1 MALSRAAWHLPPM
14 RASNW
19 PREPVAALAPGDRRR
34 VPRGA
39 RGEPERAQLVPLI
52 LGTFRETL
60 GERLSLAEARRLFGL
75 REVTCRVV
83 LDYLVAEK
91 LLRRTR
97 DGRYTMA

>member
-1 MALSRAAWHLPPM
+1 MRPFDRPRAPAPVPP
-14 RASNW
+14 R
-19 PREPVAALAPGDRRR
+19 GDRRR

-39 RGEPERAQLVPLI
+39 NGEPERSQLVSRI

-60 GERLSLAEARRLFGL
+60 GTRLSLSEARRLFGL
-75 REVTCRVV
+75 REATCRVV
-83 LDYLVAEK
+83 LDYLVGEH

>member
-1 MALSRAAWHLPPM
+1 M
-14 RASNW
+14 RPSHW
-19 PREPVAALAPGDRRR
+19 PHEPVAALPPGERRR
-34 VPRGA
+34 VPRGVS
-39 RGEPERAQLVPLI
+39 GEPERGQLIPLV
-52 LGTFRETL
+52 LGTFKETL

-83 LDYLVAEK
+83 LDYLVGEK